1 MEGYLIER
9 KEKRRVLQFRDT
21 SKSLRRGSSQR
32 KHRQYQEKTNQSPDC
47 RFNQLK
53 AYRIYVCDRC
63 KKPKTFHSKAIPFDG
78 QFLSEDHRGRTLQ
91 EMEALWRRGEG
102 DWRWW
107 CIACHRQPGESV
119 QKT

>member
-1 MEGYLIER
+1 MER

-21 SKSLRRGSSQR
+21 SKSLRRVSSQW
-32 KHRQYQEKTNQSPDC
+32 KHREYQEITNESPDC

-102 DWRWW
+102 GWRWW
-107 CIACHRQPGESV
+107 CIACHRQPGESA